1 MNHVEQIKAFERDL
15 DALISRYGAE
25 FSLTNAAAIG
35 VLEIKKH
42 ALISSAL
49 DPDRDEPEFPTG
61 E

>member
-1 MNHVEQIKAFERDL
+1 MSHVEQIKAFERDL
-15 DALISRYGAE
+15 DALVSRYCAE
-25 FSLTNAAAIG
+25 FSLTTAAAIG

-42 ALISSAL
+42 SLIATAL